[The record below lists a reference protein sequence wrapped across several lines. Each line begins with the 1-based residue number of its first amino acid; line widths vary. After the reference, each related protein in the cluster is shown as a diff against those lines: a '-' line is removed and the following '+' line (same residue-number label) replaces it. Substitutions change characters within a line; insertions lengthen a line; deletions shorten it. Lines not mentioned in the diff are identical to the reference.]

1 MPSFVL
7 VLVSLWAPMAYGL
20 GASYIV
26 QYEMQQLG
34 LQWSNVAMTA
44 VRLEGGGEGG
54 REGGRGEG
62 GREGGGG

>member
-1 MPSFVL
+1 
-7 VLVSLWAPMAYGL
+7 MAYGL

-44 VRLEGGGEGG
+44 VRLEGGRGG
-54 REGGRGEG
+54 GGRGEG